1 MRNLEV
7 IQNIQEDTHGLYTNH
22 SVFYIQSGMSVT
34 FFVSLG
40 GCPVD
45 TNSKNPVGLDD
56 SQNTRNLR
64 E

>member
-1 MRNLEV
+1 MGYTLITRYFIYSLECLV
-7 IQNIQEDTHGLYTNH
+7 I
-22 SVFYIQSGMSVT
+22 

-56 SQNTRNLR
+56 S
-64 E
+64 